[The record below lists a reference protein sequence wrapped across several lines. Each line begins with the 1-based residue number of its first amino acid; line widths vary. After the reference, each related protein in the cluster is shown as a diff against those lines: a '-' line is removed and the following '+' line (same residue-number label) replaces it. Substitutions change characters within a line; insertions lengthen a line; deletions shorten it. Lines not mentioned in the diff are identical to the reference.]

1 MIQLKTFGDFGNCIE
16 LFTKIQSG
24 KKKLE
29 DTKELQNIFKSNV
42 NEISTGRFKSKEK
55 QTALKILN
63 FSTNHDK
70 LLSNCLMISSISS
83 EPKHKA
89 KRNSVLNKCFKD
101 YK

>member
-1 MIQLKTFGDFGNCIE
+1 MKQLKTFIDFGNYIE
-16 LFTKIQSG
+16 LFTIIQSG

-55 QTALKILN
+55 QTVLKILN

-70 LLSNCLMISSISS
+70 LLSNCLMIILQS
-83 EPKHKA
+83 H
-89 KRNSVLNKCFKD
+89 LNLNTKQNGIQS
-101 YK
+101 

>member
-1 MIQLKTFGDFGNCIE
+1 MIQLKTFGDFGNYIE
-16 LFTKIQSG
+16 LFTIIQSG

-42 NEISTGRFKSKEK
+42 NEISIGRFKSKEQ

-70 LLSNCLMISSISS
+70 LLSNCLMIILQS
-83 EPKHKA
+83 H
-89 KRNSVLNKCFKD
+89 LNLNTKQKGIQS
-101 YK
+101 

>member
-1 MIQLKTFGDFGNCIE
+1 MIQLKTFGDFGNYIE
-16 LFTKIQSG
+16 LFTIIQSG

-42 NEISTGRFKSKEK
+42 NEISIGRFKSKEQ

-70 LLSNCLMISSISS
+70 LLSNCLMIILQS
-83 EPKHKA
+83 HLNQNA
-89 KRNSVLNKCFKD
+89 KQNGIQS
-101 YK
+101 

>member
-1 MIQLKTFGDFGNCIE
+1 MIQLKTFGDFGSCIE
-16 LFTKIQSG
+16 LFTNIQSG

-70 LLSNCLMISSISS
+70 LLSNCLMIILQS
-83 EPKHKA
+83 H
-89 KRNSVLNKCFKD
+89 LNLNTKQKGIQS
-101 YK
+101 